1 MQKGDR
7 PAAPEDHP
15 APACTR
21 EEHEQLKRNARA
33 FRRATRYVGV
43 QGEGSQSEL
52 RNCTRCGST
61 LTAPGRKPGKARRPA
76 RAGVLSR

>member
-7 PAAPEDHP
+7 PAAPDDHP
-15 APACTR
+15 SHVCTR

-43 QGEGSQSEL
+43 QGQDSLTEL

-61 LTAPGRKPGKARRPA
+61 LTAPGKKPGKARRPTKA
-76 RAGVLSR
+76 TALSR